1 MTWGNG
7 HCRVLSSHRQGE
19 EGEREDGELHFYDK
33 RQFYDGCS
41 EEKKKKSMNESIL
54 YKENLGCLR
63 RLILF

>member
-1 MTWGNG
+1 M
-7 HCRVLSSHRQGE
+7 
-19 EGEREDGELHFYDK
+19 D
-33 RQFYDGCS
+33 DGCS